1 MIASPAPSGGTG
13 PLTGARVVE
22 FAAIGPVPYCGL
34 VLRELG
40 ADVLRVDRPEA
51 SELGIVTP
59 PEFDALARGKRTVVL
74 DLKRVDELRA
84 ALDLIADADI
94 LIEGF
99 RPGVMERLGLGPAEC
114 ASRNPSLVF
123 GRISGWGET
132 GPMAKE
138 AGHDLNFL
146 GMTGALAA
154 MGEPGHAP
162 PVPLNLV
169 ADFGGG
175 AMQLAIGVL
184 AALIQARATGQGQ
197 VVKTSIL
204 AGAHALT
211 PFLHGLRAA
220 GAWHDARQSNVLDG
234 GAPFYRCYET
244 GDGRYVAV
252 AAIEAKFYRSLLV
265 GLELLGVLNPAAQ
278 MDRDAWPATSER
290 FALIFRRRTRDEWIH
305 SFHGSDACVTP
316 VLDFAEALD
325 HDQCQAFLT
334 DNERTG
340 LRLPM
345 SVPRFETPA
354 QSPLVA

>member
-1 MIASPAPSGGTG
+1 
-13 PLTGARVVE
+13 
-22 FAAIGPVPYCGL
+22 
-34 VLRELG
+34 
-40 ADVLRVDRPEA
+40 
-51 SELGIVTP
+51 
-59 PEFDALARGKRTVVL
+59 
-74 DLKRVDELRA
+74 
-84 ALDLIADADI
+84 
-94 LIEGF
+94 
-99 RPGVMERLGLGPAEC
+99 
-114 ASRNPSLVF
+114 
-123 GRISGWGET
+123 
-132 GPMAKE
+132 MAKE

-146 GMTGALAA
+146 AMTGALAA

-252 AAIEAKFYRSLLV
+252 AAIEAKFYLSLLA

-278 MDRDAWPATSER
+278 MDRDAWPATRER
-290 FALIFRRRTRDEWIH
+290 FALIFGRRTRDEWTQ

-316 VLDFAEALD
+316 VLDFAESLG

-334 DNERTG
+334 NDERTG

-345 SVPRFETPA
+345 SVPRFETLA
-354 QSPLVA
+354 RSPSSG